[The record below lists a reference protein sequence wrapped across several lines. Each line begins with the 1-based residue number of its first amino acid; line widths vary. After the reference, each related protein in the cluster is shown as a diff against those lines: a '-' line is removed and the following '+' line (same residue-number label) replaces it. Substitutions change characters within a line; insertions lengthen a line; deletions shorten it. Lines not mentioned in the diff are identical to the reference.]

1 MTKIQVIANAL
12 EDINTFDIIV
22 YDMKGISPFFDY
34 FVIASAT
41 SDRQLQAA
49 ITHIGNDLSKEKF
62 EHPKVEGKDS
72 KSWVLIDAGDV
83 IVNVFTKEEREYY
96 NLEKMWAGIET
107 LDIEKLK

>member
-1 MTKIQVIANAL
+1 MTKIKTVINAL
-12 EDINTFDIIV
+12 ENINSSDIIA

-49 ITHIGNDLSKEKF
+49 ISHISNDLAEAKF
-62 EHPKVEGKDS
+62 DHPKVEGKDS
-72 KSWVLIDAGDV
+72 KSWILVDAGDI

-96 NLEKMWAGIET
+96 NLEKMWVGIET
-107 LDIEKLK
+107 IDIEKLK

>member
-1 MTKIQVIANAL
+1 MTKIKTIINAL
-12 EDINTFDIIV
+12 ENINSTDIIA

-49 ITHIGNDLSKEKF
+49 ITHISNDLAEGEF
-62 EHPKVEGKDS
+62 AHPKVEGKDS
-72 KSWVLIDAGDV
+72 KSWILVDAGDI

-96 NLEKMWAGIET
+96 NLEKMWVGIET
-107 LDIEKLK
+107 IDIEKLK